1 MPFDSGMFAL
11 PLDEM
16 QSAPLFA
23 SIYSASGVARAEKL
37 KLGLTAKA
45 IPALAND
52 LSLTI
57 NDMARYLGLSPR
69 TLRNRTRK
77 LNADE
82 AQRGFRAFRVL
93 RRATEVLG
101 DEVSARNWM
110 KTPQRAFGEKT
121 PLDLIAVDVGA
132 EEVLN
137 VLGAIEE
144 GSYL

>member
-1 MPFDSGMFAL
+1 MKSAAL
-11 PLDEM
+11 LEPL
-16 QSAPLFA
+16 
-23 SIYSASGVARAEKL
+23 YRASGVDRVERIEK
-37 KLGLTAKA
+37 GLPASI

-52 LSLTI
+52 LFLSTKDL
-57 NDMARYLGLSPR
+57 AVSLGLSPR

-77 LNADE
+77 LNVDE
-82 AQRGFRAFRVL
+82 AQRSFRAFRVL

-101 DEVSARNWM
+101 SEEVARNWL
-110 KTPQRAFGEKT
+110 KTEQRALGERR
-121 PLDLIAVDVGA
+121 PLDLLALDVGV